1 MKLFTLLIG
10 IACAKLQGIYFEM
23 GSKVSVLAYQID
35 YLKPRRRIWNYE
47 PKRLVTKRELM

>member
-23 GSKVSVLAYQID
+23 GSKVSILV
-35 YLKPRRRIWNYE
+35 YLRPRRRILNYE
-47 PKRLVTKRELM
+47 PKRLVTKRELV